1 VHACGPNRGRRIS
14 VTELKV
20 GLVFIASSRTARAT
34 ERETPETSNSLT
46 RDHSSCAQCHLL
58 TEVYEDACAH

>member
-1 VHACGPNRGRRIS
+1 M
-14 VTELKV
+14 TELKV